1 MILTI
6 FNGLFYSSRSIEIDH
21 HSLCIVF
28 AFDCAM
34 NSKMEMMTMMINDD
48 DIGFF
53 SRLLFLFNQLI
64 IIANGGF
71 RFLFPS
77 CISLRSKFT
86 VMVVNIDFAVESF
99 ILLFVFLHLALDG
112 LVFFC
117 SIAQYKFVFTFLYV
131 LWTLLPFKMCSDAGF
146 GVLAVR

>member
-6 FNGLFYSSRSIEIDH
+6 FDGLFFFARSIEIDH

-34 NSKMEMMTMMINDD
+34 NSKMEMMTMMTMMINDD

-86 VMVVNIDFAVESF
+86 VLVVNIDFDVESF
-99 ILLFVFLHLALDG
+99 ILLFAFCLFTSRSRWLSFLLFHRSIQIRFH
-112 LVFFC
+112 FFVC
-117 SIAQYKFVFTFLYV
+117 FVN
-131 LWTLLPFKMCSDAGF
+131 
-146 GVLAVR
+146 AVAV